1 MRRVLALVL
10 ACVSCLSLC
19 ACGKSEK
26 VMLVEEAI
34 SQIGEVDAYSGEA
47 IAYAQGLYD
56 ELTMNEK
63 EKVSNRDV
71 LMEASSV
78 YEAGRADL
86 DTRAKEAYDLIN
98 EACDGCKLVVD
109 EILSVRAVC
118 LYQDLGWVEITRSTV
133 FEVFAE
139 YLDSFSAEE
148 LQEAAKTQALA
159 ARVIVT
165 DFLLMQDVIEYAIE
179 VRGDYDVIAQKMA
192 AAEEILQEMGQ
203 GYGDTTYYPMLQE
216 YFDYVRMGFDF
227 VRDGRYGKFN
237 YRNYPRGPEE
247 PVRRGGEEITGWGI
261 YYENVDEYRILIG
274 LLLDN

>member
-1 MRRVLALVL
+1 
-10 ACVSCLSLC
+10 
-19 ACGKSEK
+19 
-26 VMLVEEAI
+26 MLVEEAI